1 MNKQESMAIQREKIA
16 ETIPEEVQTLD
27 LLNKDIK
34 SSVLNMLKE
43 LKETMDKK
51 ETRKIKDEQHENVN
65 KETNQKS
72 NQTKIS
78 ELKNI
83 ITEI

>member
-16 ETIPEEVQTLD
+16 ETIPEKVQTLD

-51 ETRKIKDEQHENVN
+51 ATRTIKDEQHENVN

-83 ITEI
+83 TEI